1 MSFFDSEV
9 VRAEMSEISDLQEDI
24 YKNVFKFPS
33 MSREEKLEHVDM
45 LERLLDKQKVLYTR
59 LSLSDD
65 PEAIQMKERIV
76 DSASMMGLPA
86 NVDMTVIF
94 NNMSKML
101 EVMKEQIDKTGS
113 DLQNIGVHKGQIQTN
128 PR

>member
-1 MSFFDSEV
+1 MSFFKSEV
-9 VRAEMSEISDLQEDI
+9 VRAEMTEISEMQEEV
-24 YKNVFKFPS
+24 YSNVFKFPT
-33 MSREEKLEHVDM
+33 MTKEDKLKHVEL

-65 PEAIQMKERIV
+65 PEAIEMKERITQ
-76 DSASMMGLPA
+76 SASMMGLPSD
-86 NVDMTVIF
+86 VDMNIIL

-113 DLQNIGVHKGQIQTN
+113 DL
-128 PR
+128 